1 MNTAQ
6 SRGLIVRQ
14 QAGFY
19 TVDTGGGE
27 ITCKLRGKFKQ
38 LRANEDLVAIGDR
51 VLFTR
56 LEDDSGVIEEI
67 LPRDNAFFRLAPSA
81 RGDYK
86 QILIANIDRI
96 FFVFA
101 CAEPEPSLRML
112 DRFLVIAEKQKIPAV
127 IVANKVDLV
136 GEEQAHRIFAAYE
149 RLGYPLLLTSAREQ
163 RNIQALRDYLVGKT
177 SAFSGPSGVG
187 KSSLLNRVQPD
198 LGAQIGGLKQSS
210 GKGRHT
216 TVVRQLIPLNEGG
229 YVADMPGL
237 RSLSLWDT
245 EPEELD
251 GYFPE
256 MRELVADCQYNNC
269 SHIIE
274 PGCAIKAAVE
284 AGTID
289 PARYDSYVRLRQ
301 GDDS

>member
-1 MNTAQ
+1 MNA
-6 SRGLIVRQ
+6 SPSKGLVVRQ

-19 TVDTGGGE
+19 TVDVGGKE

-38 LRANEDLVAIGDR
+38 LRANEDLVAIGDW
-51 VLFTR
+51 VLFT
-56 LEDDSGVIEEI
+56 LLSDESGVIEEI
-67 LPRDNAFFRLAPSA
+67 LPRQNAFFRLAPSA

-101 CAEPEPSLRML
+101 CAEPEPSMRML
-112 DRFLVIAEKQKIPAV
+112 DRFLVIAEKQKIQPV
-127 IVANKVDLV
+127 IVANKVDLI
-136 GEEQAHRIFAAYE
+136 GEEQAHRLFSVYE
-149 RLGYPLLLTSAREQ
+149 DLGYPLLLTSAHEKMNIEPLRE
-163 RNIQALRDYLVGKT
+163 YLIGRT

-198 LGAQIGGLKQSS
+198 LGAQIGQLKVSS

-216 TVVRQLIPLNEGG
+216 TVVRQLIPLKNGG

-256 MRELVADCQYNNC
+256 MRDLVADCQYNNC
-269 SHIIE
+269 SHIME
-274 PGCAIKAAVE
+274 PGCAIKDAVQK
-284 AGTID
+284 GMID
-289 PARYDSYVRLRQ
+289 PARYDSYIRLRQ
-301 GDDS
+301 GDD

>member
-1 MNTAQ
+1 MSTT
-6 SRGLIVRQ
+6 RIKGLVVRQ

-19 TVDTGGGE
+19 AVYVDGKE
-27 ITCKLRGKFKQ
+27 ISCKLRGKFKL
-38 LRANEDLVAIGDR
+38 LRENEDLVAIGDR
-51 VLFTR
+51 VFITLLPDGT
-56 LEDDSGVIEEI
+56 GVIEEI
-67 LPRDNAFFRLAPSA
+67 LPRENEFFRLAPSA

-86 QILIANIDRI
+86 QVFIANIDRI
-96 FFVFA
+96 FLVFA

-112 DRFLVIAEKQKIPAV
+112 DRFLVIAEKQKIPAA
-127 IVANKVDLV
+127 IIANKIDLV
-136 GEEQAHRIFAAYE
+136 GVKKAREIFSTYTA
-149 RLGYPLLLTSAREQ
+149 LGYPVLFTSARKEH
-163 RNIQALRDYLVGKT
+163 NIDALHQLLIGKT

-187 KSSLLNRVQPD
+187 KSSLLNRIQPQ
-198 LGAQIGGLKQSS
+198 LGAQIGGLKQTS

-216 TVVRQLIPLNEGG
+216 TVVRNLIPLQEGG
-229 YVADMPGL
+229 FVADMPGL

-256 MRELVADCQYNNC
+256 MRDLVADCQYNNC
-269 SHIIE
+269 SHIME
-274 PGCAIKAAVE
+274 PGCAVKEAVQE
-284 AGTID
+284 GKIH

>member
-1 MNTAQ
+1 MNTSQ
-6 SRGLIVRQ
+6 TKGLVVRQ

-19 TVDTGGGE
+19 TVDVGGNE

-51 VLFTR
+51 VLFT
-56 LEDDSGVIEEI
+56 LLSDESGVIEEI

-86 QILIANIDRI
+86 QILIANVNRI

-101 CAEPEPSLRML
+101 CAEPEPSMRML

-127 IVANKVDLV
+127 IIANKMDLI
-136 GEEQAHRIFAAYE
+136 GEERARQLFSVYE
-149 RLGYPLLLTSAREQ
+149 DLGYPLLLTSAYDEINIEPLRE
-163 RNIQALRDYLVGKT
+163 YLIGRI

-187 KSSLLNRVQPD
+187 KSSLLNRVQPE
-198 LGAQIGGLKQSS
+198 LGAQIGRLKLSS

-216 TVVRQLIPLNEGG
+216 TVVRQLIPLQDGG

-256 MRELVADCQYNNC
+256 MRDLVADCQYNNC
-269 SHIIE
+269 SHIME
-274 PGCAIKAAVE
+274 PGCAIKAAVQ
-284 AGTID
+284 AGKIN
-289 PARYDSYVRLRQ
+289 PARYESYIRLRQ
-301 GDDS
+301 GDDL

>member
-1 MNTAQ
+1 MNA
-6 SRGLIVRQ
+6 SPSKGLVVRQ

-19 TVDTGGGE
+19 TVDVGGKE

-38 LRANEDLVAIGDR
+38 LRANEDLVAIGDW
-51 VLFTR
+51 VLFS
-56 LEDDSGVIEEI
+56 LLSDESGVIEEI
-67 LPRDNAFFRLAPSA
+67 LPRQNAFFRLAPSA

-86 QILIANIDRI
+86 QILIANIDQI
-96 FFVFA
+96 FFVFS
-101 CAEPEPSLRML
+101 CAEPEPSMRML
-112 DRFLVIAEKQKIPAV
+112 DRFLVIAEKQKIPPV
-127 IVANKVDLV
+127 IVANKVDLI
-136 GEEQAHRIFAAYE
+136 GEEQAHRLFSVYE
-149 RLGYPLLLTSAREQ
+149 DLGYPLLLTSAHEKINIDPLRE
-163 RNIQALRDYLVGKT
+163 YLIGRT

-198 LGAQIGGLKQSS
+198 LGAQIGRLKASS

-216 TVVRQLIPLNEGG
+216 TVVRQLIPLKDGG

-256 MRELVADCQYNNC
+256 MRDLVADCQYNNC
-269 SHIIE
+269 SHIME
-274 PGCAIKAAVE
+274 PGCAIKEAVQK
-284 AGTID
+284 GKID
-289 PARYDSYVRLRQ
+289 PARYDSYIRLRQ
-301 GDDS
+301 GDDL

>member
-1 MNTAQ
+1 MNA
-6 SRGLIVRQ
+6 SPSKGLVVRQ

-19 TVDTGGGE
+19 TVDVGGKE

-38 LRANEDLVAIGDR
+38 LRANEDLVAIGDW
-51 VLFTR
+51 VLFT
-56 LEDDSGVIEEI
+56 LLSDESGVIEEI
-67 LPRDNAFFRLAPSA
+67 LPRQNAFFRLAPSA

-96 FFVFA
+96 FFVFS
-101 CAEPEPSLRML
+101 CAEPEPSMRML
-112 DRFLVIAEKQKIPAV
+112 DRFLVIAEKQKIPPV
-127 IVANKVDLV
+127 IVANKVDLI
-136 GEEQAHRIFAAYE
+136 GEEQAHRLFSVYE
-149 RLGYPLLLTSAREQ
+149 DLGYPLLLTSAHEKMNIEPLRE
-163 RNIQALRDYLVGKT
+163 YLIGRT

-198 LGAQIGGLKQSS
+198 LGAQIGRLKVSS

-216 TVVRQLIPLNEGG
+216 TVVRQLIPLKDGG

-256 MRELVADCQYNNC
+256 MRDLVADCQYNNC
-269 SHIIE
+269 SHIME
-274 PGCAIKAAVE
+274 PGCAIKEAVQK
-284 AGTID
+284 GKID
-289 PARYDSYVRLRQ
+289 PARYDSYIRLRQ
-301 GDDS
+301 GDDL